1 MPQCLA
7 EMLTYALLQ
16 PVADIF
22 AMSPLSTHGKSLN
35 ELINNPLT
43 NDLSHVNGW
52 CQLESHMSI
61 KSAESKVIF
70 ISWRYNNH
78 QKV

>member
-1 MPQCLA
+1 MPQCYA

-22 AMSPLSTHGKSLN
+22 ANDTPLSTHRKSLN

-43 NDLSHVNGW
+43 NDLSHVNRW

-61 KSAESKVIF
+61 KSAESKGYI
-70 ISWRYNNH
+70 Y
-78 QKV
+78 